1 MIPVDFQFFQQ
12 QVPIP
17 DFVRGTKSK
26 LWYCGF
32 CGWQLH
38 SAQHRQAPSEA
49 SAAWETRQLRRGH
62 RRSAA
67 RGHVLL
73 RSRRCRAGGA
83 EDPGDRR
90 PMAFLET
97 IFEKS
102 IWVIFSWDMSGGN
115 SRKNVKLG
123 ERLGCVLGEMKSRR
137 RKTMG
142 TQPEYSHLATRS
154 AAYQRAF
161 EDWPWAKT
169 ERIAASNIHPLEDL
183 SKLGMFTQSHGRYF
197 DPHKEFRYL
206 DIFGDFTIYIN
217 YTRTDRIDGW
227 HQYINS
233 YISNYIYN
241 INQWPRKNCPHY
253 QPVALM
259 TTPRDPAGKSW
270 VQAFWS
276 PHKGGY

>member
-1 MIPVDFQFFQQ
+1 MIPVDFQLFQQ

-32 CGWQLH
+32 CGDSCIPRSIAKHLVKPQQLGKRG
-38 SAQHRQAPSEA
+38 SCGEVTVEALREVMCFCAAEDAELAEQKIQEIGGPWLFWRQF
-49 SAAWETRQLRRGH
+49 
-62 RRSAA
+62 
-67 RGHVLL
+67 L
-73 RSRRCRAGGA
+73 RSPF
-83 EDPGDRR
+83 EL
-90 PMAFLET
+90 FLVG
-97 IFEKS
+97 ICWGVIQFEKKCQT
-102 IWVIFSWDMSGGN
+102 WWTFRM
-115 SRKNVKLG
+115 
-123 ERLGCVLGEMKSRR
+123 CFGEMKSRR

-142 TQPEYSHLATRS
+142 IQPEYSHLATRS

-233 YISNYIYN
+233 YISNYIY
-241 INQWPRKNCPHY
+241 I
-253 QPVALM
+253 
-259 TTPRDPAGKSW
+259 
-270 VQAFWS
+270 
-276 PHKGGY
+276 